1 MKRENIRYKIT
12 IKGKIDEDEKQ
23 TSTLK
28 EETKKVGKTNIDPDE
43 HLAILFCCLIDLL
56 IHIYNT
62 NEKENKISKKQ
73 LRQLIEES
81 IDTAEADYKKWKK

>member
-1 MKRENIRYKIT
+1 MKRENIKYKIT
-12 IKGKIDEDEKQ
+12 IKGKVDEDENQ

-28 EETKKVGKTNIDPDE
+28 EETRKVGKTEVDPDE

-62 NEKENKISKKQ
+62 NDKENKISKKQ

-81 IDTAEADYKKWKK
+81 TDTAETDYQNWKK